1 MTKLIR
7 NVNLKSKEV
16 MKMSSLTYY
25 RVTGVIFGV
34 VALFHLLRLV
44 LGWGVNIGPYNIP
57 VWASLFGLVVAG
69 YLSYLGCVKFG
80 KWI

>member
-1 MTKLIR
+1 MR
-7 NVNLKSKEV
+7 
-16 MKMSSLTYY
+16 MSSMTYY
-25 RVTGVIFGV
+25 RLTGVIFGL
-34 VALFHLLRLV
+34 VAFFHLLRLV
-44 LGWGVNIGPYNIP
+44 LGWTVVIGPYNIP